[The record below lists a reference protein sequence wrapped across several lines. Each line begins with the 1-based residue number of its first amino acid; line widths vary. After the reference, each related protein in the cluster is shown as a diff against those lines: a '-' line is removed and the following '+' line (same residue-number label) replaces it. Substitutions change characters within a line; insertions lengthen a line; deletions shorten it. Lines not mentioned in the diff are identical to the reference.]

1 MIIMV
6 GGFMGIGILF
16 RLVEVLL
23 EFGVRDLILIVND
36 IAFVDIGIGSF
47 IVNGRVRKVIVLYIG
62 INSEIGRRMIFG
74 EMDVVLVS

>member
-1 MIIMV
+1 
-6 GGFMGIGILF
+6 MGIGILF

>member
-16 RLVEVLL
+16 CLVEVLL
-23 EFGVRDLILIVND
+23 EFGVCDLILIVND
-36 IAFVDIGIGSF
+36 IVFVDIGIGLF
-47 IVNGRVRKVIVLYIG
+47 IVNGRVCKVIVLYIG
-62 INSEIGRRMIFG
+62 INLEIGRCMIFG